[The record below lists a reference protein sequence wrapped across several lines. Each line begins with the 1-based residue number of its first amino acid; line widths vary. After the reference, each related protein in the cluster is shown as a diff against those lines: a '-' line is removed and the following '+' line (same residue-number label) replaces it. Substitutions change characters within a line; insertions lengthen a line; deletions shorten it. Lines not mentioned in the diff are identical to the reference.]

1 MNELPS
7 PTEGML
13 NAPREDILIAGGYV
27 PVADGNSAEI
37 YSWEKNGWF
46 EVSPMNENH
55 DGASSFIYNDQ
66 LFVVG
71 GLGSKTIE
79 TLDLNELP
87 LKWTKIPG
95 ELPYGCGAHQTVVY
109 QQRVFHIGGLTIHQR
124 RRSNVTSEL
133 HLPTFCTMKKLCE
146 IAEPRSCHCAEVFQD
161 KVLVLGGEKSFDS
174 ADYLDSVLE
183 FNPKKNECTVMPQ
196 LPRYHITTITKIL
209 VQWSVLQWE
218 VPHGNIFLP

>member
-1 MNELPS
+1 MDEVKVMMSQMLDKFNMLELMNELPS

-27 PVADGNSAEI
+27 PEAGNSAEI

-55 DGASSFIYNDQ
+55 GGASSFIYNDQ

-71 GLGSKTIE
+71 GLGSKAIE

-95 ELPYGCGAHQTVVY
+95 ELPYGCSAHQNCC
-109 QQRVFHIGGLTIHQR
+109 L
-124 RRSNVTSEL
+124 
-133 HLPTFCTMKKLCE
+133 
-146 IAEPRSCHCAEVFQD
+146 
-161 KVLVLGGEKSFDS
+161 S
-174 ADYLDSVLE
+174 AACFSHWW
-183 FNPKKNECTVMPQ
+183 T
-196 LPRYHITTITKIL
+196 
-209 VQWSVLQWE
+209 
-218 VPHGNIFLP
+218 